1 MEISVVSR
9 SDNSLELV
17 FKDADFSLLKIIQ
30 TNLIDDRR
38 VKNISVKRGHI
49 LTKEVYL
56 FILTDGSD
64 PKQVLKEGIEK
75 AKNMTKSLKEELE
88 NALTRP

>member
-1 MEISVVSR
+1 MEISVISR
-9 SDNSLELV
+9 TDNSLEIV
-17 FKDADFSLLKIIQ
+17 FKNADFSLLKIIQ
-30 TNLIDDRR
+30 TNLIDDKR

-64 PKQVLKEGIEK
+64 PKQVLKDGIEK
-75 AKNMTKSLKEELE
+75 AKDMTKSLKEEIE
-88 NALTRP
+88 NALSRP

>member
-9 SDNSLELV
+9 TDNSLELLLKNV
-17 FKDADFSLLKIIQ
+17 DFSLLKIIQ
-30 TNLIDDRR
+30 TNLIDDKR
-38 VKNISVKRGHI
+38 VKNISVKRGHT

-64 PKQVLKEGIEK
+64 PKQVLKDGIER
-75 AKNMTKSLKEELE
+75 AKDMTKSLKEELE
-88 NALTRP
+88 NALSRP